1 MRLFIAIAL
10 PPEIR
15 RHLARMQELLR
26 PMIPARWTNPQQFH
40 LTLKFLGETAD
51 KKLPALLAELRTVRI
66 EQPIPLQAAGVTCF
80 PPHGAIRIIAAAFK
94 DESGNCR
101 RLQGEIERACH
112 GWGFPL
118 EGRPWTPHVT
128 IARAKGRLP
137 AAARAVAVRGVESLS
152 EEAFWAEEFFLI
164 ESRLDRQGPVYINLA
179 CIK

>member
-1 MRLFIAIAL
+1 MRLFVAIAL

-26 PMIPARWTNPQQFH
+26 PMIPARWTKPDQFH

-51 KKLPALLAELRTVRI
+51 EKLPALLAALRTVRI
-66 EQPIPLQAAGVTCF
+66 EQPIPLQAVGVTCF

-112 GWGFPL
+112 GSGFPL

-128 IARAKGRLP
+128 IARVRERLP
-137 AAARAVAVRGVESLS
+137 VGARAAGVKGVESLS
-152 EEAFWAEEFFLI
+152 EEEFWAEEFFLI
-164 ESRLDRQGPVYINLA
+164 ESRLDREGPRYTDLTRFT
-179 CIK
+179 